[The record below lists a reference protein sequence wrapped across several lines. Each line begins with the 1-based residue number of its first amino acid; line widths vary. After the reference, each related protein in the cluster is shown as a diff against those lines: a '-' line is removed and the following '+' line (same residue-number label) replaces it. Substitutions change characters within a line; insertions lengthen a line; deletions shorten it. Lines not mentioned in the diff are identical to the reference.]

1 MAPALAEVRA
11 LGYEVSREIDADGL
25 YVAVGQ
31 NCRLV
36 ADDPLALLG
45 LLKLYELRGSNW
57 APTDAEVAALLA
69 MESEH
74 GAS

>member
-11 LGYEVSREIDADGL
+11 LGYEVSREIDAGGL
-25 YVAVGQ
+25 YVAVGR
-31 NCRLV
+31 NCRFV

-57 APTDAEVAALLA
+57 APTDAEVTALLA

-74 GAS
+74 GA